1 MNGDNCG
8 KCISDEERK
17 MKKVLKRG
25 RPMKIFLNIRYLR
38 ISMKNQVRNTDEL
51 DWKVSSENEQTKYGL
66 QGTIEREEK

>member
-1 MNGDNCG
+1 MHVMIIDYSG
-8 KCISDEERK
+8 KTDEERK

-51 DWKVSSENEQTKYGL
+51 DWKVSSENEQT
-66 QGTIEREEK
+66 